1 MKSLLKISL
10 ILLGGTVAFIAGMR
24 LFTARPPRL
33 STNGNS
39 LKGADGFIFSQPAK
53 RLFDILISGAALIA
67 LSPILG
73 ALALAVKLS
82 SPGPVFYKA
91 TRVGR
96 GGRLIKVYK
105 FRSMV
110 TGADKA
116 GPGVTTAGDA
126 RVTPIGR
133 ILRRYK
139 LDELPQLLNVLRGD
153 MSLVGPRPED
163 PRYVA
168 LYTPE
173 QRLVLRV
180 APGITSPASLYYRDE
195 ETLLSGQDWETQYVQ
210 HIMPAK
216 LAIDLNYV
224 KNANLA
230 QDMRIIWKTFQS
242 MWQPEQAK
250 TSN

>member
-1 MKSLLKISL
+1 MNEQPS
-10 ILLGGTVAFIAGMR
+10 
-24 LFTARPPRL
+24 FTA
-33 STNGNS
+33 SS
-39 LKGADGFIFSQPAK
+39 K
-53 RLFDILISGAALIA
+53 RLIDVIISGAALAA
-67 LSPILG
+67 LSPVLG
-73 ALALAVKLS
+73 ALALAVKFT
-82 SPGPVFYKA
+82 SPGPIFYKA

-96 GGRLIKVYK
+96 GGKLIKVYK

-116 GPGVTTAGDA
+116 GPGVTTSGDA

-173 QRLVLRV
+173 QRLVLQV

-195 ETLLSGQDWETQYVQ
+195 EVLLNGQDWETQYVQ
-210 HIMPAK
+210 QIMPAK

-224 KNANLA
+224 KNANLG
-230 QDMRIIWKTFQS
+230 QDIQIIWKTFQS
-242 MWQPEQAK
+242 MWQPQHEHA
-250 TSN
+250 

>member
-1 MKSLLKISL
+1 MKALLKVSL
-10 ILLGGTVAFIAGMR
+10 IILGGAVGLIAGLR
-24 LFTARPPRL
+24 FLSARPPRMTSNGHSAL
-33 STNGNS
+33 SAS
-39 LKGADGFIFSQPAK
+39 EFDQPAK
-53 RLFDILISGAALIA
+53 RLFDMAVSGAALVA

-73 ALALAVKLS
+73 ALALAVKLT

-96 GGRLIKVYK
+96 GGKLIKVYK

-110 TGADKA
+110 MGADKA

-126 RVTPIGR
+126 RVTPVGR

-139 LDELPQLLNVLRGD
+139 LDELPQLLNVLSGD

-173 QRLVLRV
+173 QRLVLQV

-195 ETLLSGQDWETQYVQ
+195 ETLLNGQDWETQYVQ
-210 HIMPAK
+210 QIMPAK
-216 LAIDLNYV
+216 LEIDLNYV
-224 KNANLA
+224 KNANLG
-230 QDMRIIWKTFQS
+230 QDVRIIWKTFQT
-242 MWQPEQAK
+242 MWQPEQTKA
-250 TSN
+250 S

>member
-1 MKSLLKISL
+1 MKSLLKTVFL
-10 ILLGGTVAFIAGMR
+10 VLGGGVVIIAGLR
-24 LFTARPPRL
+24 LLSVRPARPTNNGSN
-33 STNGNS
+33 STS
-39 LKGADGFIFSQPAK
+39 ADGLSFSSVK
-53 RLFDILISGAALIA
+53 RLMDMVISGAALAA

-73 ALALAVKLS
+73 ILALAVKLS

-96 GGRLIKVYK
+96 GGELIKVYK

-116 GPGVTTAGDA
+116 GPGVTTSGDA

-173 QRLVLRV
+173 QRLVLQV

-195 ETLLSGQDWETQYVQ
+195 ETLLQGQDWETQYVQ
-210 HIMPAK
+210 QIMPAK
-216 LAIDLNYV
+216 LEIDLNYV
-224 KNANLA
+224 KNANLGE
-230 QDMRIIWKTFQS
+230 DVKIIWKTFQS
-242 MWQPEQAK
+242 MWQPEHESA
-250 TSN
+250 